1 MKCVTLSFC
10 AEEGTYVF
18 PRLTLLGFDRTD
30 PAVAAL
36 TQAGV
41 RLGDSDPRYEGLEVG
56 ATLFCTGLRYSSL
69 L

>member
-1 MKCVTLSFC
+1 M
-10 AEEGTYVF
+10 F

-36 TQAGV
+36 AQAGV

-56 ATLFCTGLRYSSL
+56 ATLFCTGLCYRSL

>member
-1 MKCVTLSFC
+1 M
-10 AEEGTYVF
+10 F

-36 TQAGV
+36 AQAGV

-56 ATLFCTGLRYSSL
+56 PTLFCTGLCFRSVL
-69 L
+69 